1 VDNTNNIDDFDLE
14 PRNVDIEVADQRVQ
28 EEEVVKEGGEEE
40 EEENIY
46 ES

>member
-1 VDNTNNIDDFDLE
+1 MDDFDLE

-40 EEENIY
+40 EEE
-46 ES
+46 EF